1 MRRLRYGVAM
11 SLDGY
16 IAGPHGEADWILM
29 DPEIDFAAIFSEYD
43 TLLMGR
49 GTFRASQA
57 MGGGGTFAGLKSV
70 VISRTLAPGDYP
82 GVTVIADDV
91 KQRVLAM
98 KAEPGK
104 DIWLFGGG
112 QLFRSLL
119 DEGIVD
125 SVEVAVIPV
134 LLGGGVPL
142 LPAPAARVSLTLT
155 SHRVYAKT
163 GTVSLAY
170 DVKPRAKPRRSRGVS
185 SPRAGRAAGR
195 GAKRAAPVR
204 RRPAR

>member
-16 IAGPHGEADWILM
+16 IAGPHGESDWILT
-29 DPEIDFAAIFSEYD
+29 DPEIDFEAIFSQYD

-49 GTFRASQA
+49 GTYRTGEGF
-57 MGGGGTFAGLKSV
+57 GGENSFGHIKTV
-70 VISRTLAPGDYP
+70 VVSRTLKPEDHRRL
-82 GVTVIADDV
+82 TIISDDV
-91 KQRVLAM
+91 KRRVLEM

-119 DEGIVD
+119 EEGLVD
-125 SVEVAVIPV
+125 TVEVAIIPV
-134 LLGGGVPL
+134 LLGGGIPL
-142 LPAPAARVSLTLT
+142 LPQTPTRVSLTLT
-155 SHRVYAKT
+155 SHRVYTKT

-170 DVKPRAKPRRSRGVS
+170 DVTRPAKKR
-185 SPRAGRAAGR
+185 GR
-195 GAKRAAPVR
+195 G
-204 RRPAR
+204 